1 MQGGD
6 DLIDDFVPDELVALS
21 EEENDLEEEDAGGS
35 ISGEEGDVAGTSTA
49 TQAAVEKK
57 RKRRAKEKE
66 RKAKKR
72 KFAETQSLEAI
83 SVAAQ
88 PPIQLS
94 EYISSMQA
102 KTFSKLSGIELGDL
116 QIPENCIADTVAW
129 SGSRSLDQLPD
140 FIVQM
145 CPDLRT
151 QLSQRPKHNGAPFM
165 ILVCG
170 AALRVADAT
179 RVLKTKALRGEK
191 GGDVA
196 KLFAKH
202 IKLEEHVKY
211 LKRTKFGAAAG
222 TPGRLGKLL
231 EADAL
236 SVVSL
241 THIILDVSY
250 LDSKKRSLLDIPE
263 TRDEVFRL
271 FLGSPKV
278 LQAMRA
284 GQVKLVLF

>member
-1 MQGGD
+1 MQKQK
-6 DLIDDFVPDELVALS
+6 L
-21 EEENDLEEEDAGGS
+21 AGVQY
-35 ISGEEGDVAGTSTA
+35 IEPV
-49 TQAAVEKK
+49 
-57 RKRRAKEKE
+57 
-66 RKAKKR
+66 
-72 KFAETQSLEAI
+72 

-94 EYISSMQA
+94 EYLSSMQA
-102 KTFSKLSGIELGDL
+102 KTFSKLSSIELGDL
-116 QIPENCIADTVAW
+116 QIPENCIANTTAW
-129 SGSRSLDQLPD
+129 AGSRSLDQVVD
-140 FIVQM
+140 FIIEM

-165 ILVCG
+165 IFVAG

-179 RVLKTKALRGEK
+179 RVLKTKTLRGEK
-191 GGDVA
+191 GADIA
-196 KLFAKH
+196 KLFSKH

-211 LKRTKFGAAAG
+211 LKRTKIGAAAG

-231 EADAL
+231 ETDAL
-236 SVVSL
+236 SVASL

-250 LDSKKRSLLDIPE
+250 LDAKKRSLLDIPE

-278 LQAMRA
+278 LQAMKA
-284 GQVKLVLF
+284 GKVKLVLF